1 MKNKLINFI
10 AAMGIP
16 VSGITT
22 QGAGCT
28 GICGSCSLNCAPGI
42 VALLLLAG
50 KVFYKRYHS
59 GGGCSMNKK
68 MLKRVLAFVL
78 MAAVMV
84 GLVFFRSE
92 NNYDKHYFRA
102 KLARGQEVH
111 CRIDLGKEGELKY
124 LLQPN
129 IYTLYLRLLPE
140 DKQAQ
145 LRCECEGL
153 QLLLS
158 RSSKKGLWRKLAPD
172 EMIKQYK
179 GQMSVSAEMYFSPEQ
194 LKQRNVQQGKIKF
207 YDAKGLYGTVVIDVI
222 NSRVKRD

>member
-1 MKNKLINFI
+1 
-10 AAMGIP
+10 
-16 VSGITT
+16 
-22 QGAGCT
+22 
-28 GICGSCSLNCAPGI
+28 
-42 VALLLLAG
+42 
-50 KVFYKRYHS
+50 
-59 GGGCSMNKK
+59 MNKQ
-68 MLKRVLAFVL
+68 MLKRAAAFLL

-102 KLARGQEVH
+102 KLARGQELH

-145 LRCECEGL
+145 LRCEGEGL

-158 RSSKKGLWRKLAPD
+158 RSSKKGLWDKLQSD
-172 EMIKQYK
+172 EMMKLYK
-179 GQMSVSAEMYFSPEQ
+179 GQLGVSAELYFSPEQ
-194 LKQRNVQQGKIKF
+194 LKQRHVQQGKIKF
-207 YDAKGLYGTVVIDVI
+207 YDAHGLYGTVVVDVI
-222 NSRVKRD
+222 NSRVK

>member
-1 MKNKLINFI
+1 
-10 AAMGIP
+10 
-16 VSGITT
+16 
-22 QGAGCT
+22 
-28 GICGSCSLNCAPGI
+28 
-42 VALLLLAG
+42 
-50 KVFYKRYHS
+50 
-59 GGGCSMNKK
+59 MNKK

-78 MAAVMV
+78 MAAVIV
-84 GLVFFRSE
+84 GLVFFRGE

-145 LRCECEGL
+145 LRCEGEGL

-158 RSSKKGLWRKLAPD
+158 RSSKKGLWRKLQPD
-172 EMIKQYK
+172 EMLKPYK
-179 GQMSVSAEMYFSPEQ
+179 GQLGVSAELYFSPEQ
-194 LKQRNVQQGKIKF
+194 LKQHHVQSGKIKF
-207 YDAKGLYGTVVIDVI
+207 YDAQGLYGTVVVDVI
-222 NSRVKRD
+222 NSRVK

>member
-50 KVFYKRYHS
+50 KAIYKRYH
-59 GGGCSMNKK
+59 GGCSMNKK

-129 IYTLYLRLLPE
+129 IYTLYLRLMPE

-145 LRCECEGL
+145 LRCEGEGL
-153 QLLLS
+153 QILLS

-179 GQMSVSAEMYFSPEQ
+179 GQLGVSAELYFSPEQ
-194 LKQRNVQQGKIKF
+194 LKQRHVQQGKIKF
-207 YDAKGLYGTVVIDVI
+207 YDAKGLYGTVVVDVI

>member
-1 MKNKLINFI
+1 
-10 AAMGIP
+10 
-16 VSGITT
+16 
-22 QGAGCT
+22 
-28 GICGSCSLNCAPGI
+28 
-42 VALLLLAG
+42 
-50 KVFYKRYHS
+50 
-59 GGGCSMNKK
+59 MNKQ

-145 LRCECEGL
+145 LCCECEGL
-153 QLLLS
+153 QMLLS
-158 RSSKKGLWRKLAPD
+158 RSSKKGL
-172 EMIKQYK
+172 
-179 GQMSVSAEMYFSPEQ
+179 
-194 LKQRNVQQGKIKF
+194 QQGKIKF
-207 YDAKGLYGTVVIDVI
+207 YDAKGLYGTVVVDVI